1 MFDKQQR
8 LQGRLEPEIREFR
21 DACQTLVLATVAT
34 DGTPNVSYAPFAL
47 LADGYYILISEMARH
62 TKNLLV
68 NPKISLM
75 MVEDEQ
81 RCRTLFARKRLTF
94 DARPE
99 QVARD
104 TAEWQAGIDALHGR
118 FDDTVAGLSQL
129 ADFHLF
135 RLVPLQGLFVK
146 GFGQAFAVS
155 GDDLVD
161 VLHLTDGHRAVAPAE
176 SAII

>member
-1 MFDKQQR
+1 MFDKQAR

-21 DACQTLVLATVAT
+21 DSCHTLVLATVDAK
-34 DGTPNVSYAPFAL
+34 GQPNVSYAPFAL
-47 LADGYYILISEMARH
+47 QEDGYYILISEMARH
-62 TKNLLV
+62 TRNLLE
-68 NPKISLM
+68 NPTISLM

-81 RCRTLFARKRLTF
+81 DCRTFFARKRLTF

-99 QVARD
+99 RVTRD
-104 TAEWQAGIDALHGR
+104 SQAWQAGIDALRAR
-118 FDDTVAGLSQL
+118 FDDTVSGLSQL

-146 GFGQAFAVS
+146 GFGKAFAVS

-161 VLHLTDGHRAVAPAE
+161 VLHLDYGHRTLAAAQ
-176 SAII
+176 

>member
-1 MFDKQQR
+1 MVDKAEKQAR

-21 DACQTLVLATVAT
+21 DRMHTLVLATV
-34 DGTPNVSYAPFAL
+34 DEEGTPNVSYAPFAL
-47 LADGYYILISEMARH
+47 REDGYYILISELARH
-62 TKNLLV
+62 TRNLLA

-81 RCRTLFARKRLTF
+81 DCHQLFARKRLTF

-99 QVARD
+99 RVTRD
-104 TAEWQAGIDALHGR
+104 TPEWQAGIAALTAR
-118 FDDTVAGLSQL
+118 FGDTVSGLAGLG
-129 ADFHLF
+129 DFHLF
-135 RLVPLQGLFVK
+135 RLVPLKGLFVK

-161 VLHLTDGHRAVAPAE
+161 VLHLTDGHRPVATPH
-176 SAII
+176 